1 MSNII
6 LQTGKIAEVPYFFE
20 KLYVNLYSVEELCH
34 CLVEN
39 TEMLDQEIVSR
50 SLADW
55 LDVQCGLS
63 ELAHALYALV
73 NQKGSAGAFVGT
85 ILEYVGLYPAEK
97 SREVEHLIKNN
108 ADLTPFEKQK
118 AKADYIMQNGH
129 YFVALEQYESL
140 LSKLP
145 REERKLHSSLLH
157 NMGTANARLFMF
169 RQAAEAF
176 LAAYRLDGTIESLQQ
191 HLIAKRMSE
200 KDKDYL
206 DYISEYPEWYE
217 VSLQVERMFNAC
229 SEQFDATQEN
239 RMLFT
244 LHVCKEERSGAGGST
259 IPYYDEI
266 EKLTD
271 DLKEQYRESLTG

>member
-1 MSNII
+1 MGHII
-6 LQTGKIAEVPYFFE
+6 LQTGKVAKVPYFFE
-20 KLYVNLYSVEELCH
+20 KLYVNLYSVEELCY

-39 TEMLDQEIVSR
+39 VEMLDQEIVSK

-85 ILEYVGLYPAEK
+85 ILEYVGLYPSER
-97 SREVEHLIKNN
+97 SREVEHIIKNN

-145 REERKLHSSLLH
+145 REERKLRSSLLH
-157 NMGTANARLFMF
+157 NMGTANSRLFMF
-169 RQAAEAF
+169 GQAAEAF

-191 HLIAKRMSE
+191 HLIAKRMSW
-200 KDKDYL
+200 KDNDYL
-206 DYISEYPEWYE
+206 DYIAGHSEWHE
-217 VSLQVERMFNAC
+217 VSLQVERMYNVC
-229 SEQFDATQEN
+229 SGEFDATQES

-244 LHVCKEERSGAGGST
+244 LHVCKEEGSGVGDHT

-271 DLKEQYRESLTG
+271 DLKERYRESITG

>member
-1 MSNII
+1 MNHII
-6 LQTGKIAEVPYFFE
+6 LQTGKIAEVPYFFD
-20 KLYVNLYSVEELCH
+20 KLYVNLYSVEELCC

-39 TEMLDQEIVSR
+39 AEMLDQEIVSK

-97 SREVEHLIKNN
+97 SSEVEHIIKNS
-108 ADLTPFEKQK
+108 ADLTPFEKKK
-118 AKADYIMQNGH
+118 AKADHIMQNGH
-129 YFVALEQYESL
+129 YFIALEQYESL
-140 LSKLP
+140 LSELP
-145 REERKLHSSLLH
+145 REERKLRSSLLH

-169 RQAAEAF
+169 GQAAEAF

-191 HLIAKRMSE
+191 HLIARRMSDD
-200 KDKDYL
+200 DKDYL
-206 DYISEYPEWYE
+206 DYAAGHPEWYE

-229 SEQFDATQEN
+229 SGQFDATQEN

-244 LHVCKEERSGAGGST
+244 LHVCKEEGSGAGGNIT
-259 IPYYDEI
+259 PYYDEI

-271 DLKEQYRESLTG
+271 GLKERYRESITG